1 MKDLIRKI
9 LKESEDEFEW
19 TKDVISSSPSFEIGT
34 FLNLRGKLFKNLG
47 IKSNDKRWFRWS
59 DTGCHKITGKGFLDG
74 EECYIIY
81 YDQNNTQLYFKKKQF
96 NFNDVRIR
104 IVDEYGRYICKKV
117 SKKSF

>member
-47 IKSNDKRWFRWS
+47 RVKYSP
-59 DTGCHKITGKGFLDG
+59 FLFSYSS
-74 EECYIIY
+74 CSFLQFLFLTPHQHY
-81 YDQNNTQLYFKKKQF
+81 YKVDL
-96 NFNDVRIR
+96 NF
-104 IVDEYGRYICKKV
+104 
-117 SKKSF
+117 